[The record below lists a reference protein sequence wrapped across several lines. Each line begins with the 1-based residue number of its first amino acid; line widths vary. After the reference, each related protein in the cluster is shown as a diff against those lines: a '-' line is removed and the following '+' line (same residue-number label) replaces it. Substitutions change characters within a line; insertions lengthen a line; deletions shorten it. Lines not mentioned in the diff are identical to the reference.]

1 VVTTEGGKYRIP
13 YSEIKRYLQG
23 REETRAVIYA
33 RVSSADQREDLERQV
48 NYLTNYATAKGYKV
62 VEVIK
67 DVASGLN
74 TQRKGLLRLF
84 KLVEGRN
91 VDIVLQQLLDFALI
105 TGRYLRESPITAG
118 INNLQRQT
126 YTIRV

>member
-1 VVTTEGGKYRIP
+1 
-13 YSEIKRYLQG
+13 
-23 REETRAVIYA
+23 
-33 RVSSADQREDLERQV
+33 V